1 MASISAFVNWAKD
14 NGIKSPHV
22 DVAETEYA
30 GHGLLAKESISN
42 DGMTLVH
49 IPHNMLITATRAI
62 KNNLELCEAL
72 SKIDEEDLETFVRLP
87 QQERFTLRL
96 FLALQK
102 FSSKQKSSFWKPYID
117 VLPSLD
123 DIRKT
128 SILFLDDEGSRTL
141 DGTGLSM
148 PLRAKRMFLKQELEV
163 VKTAVEWMTF
173 DMWLWANAI
182 FWSRAISVGSSNTD
196 DLGYDTVLLPFF
208 DFANHS
214 MDPTIRWEPTKDG
227 GIDLVP
233 FPDAVGSL
241 AGNELFLS
249 YGDDKPNQELLYLYG
264 FTLDGNPVSSK
275 MTAPFA
281 NFFDMQDPASQV
293 KISWVSQLKRP
304 VVTLSAPLK
313 EEETGWDSTGWTRDS
328 LAMMYIAALEDDI
341 MFELLPD
348 VSNLTLSEKSN
359 KTSDDEDDPVM
370 IQASLEGEVID
381 TLDSLAIKVA
391 KSEQFPLIELRVV
404 ILLMNL
410 LEGHIDEISSAIPAQ
425 KVAPSM
431 ADHIER
437 YKKEELQVIQTSYT
451 ALEKYR
457 DQLMEHEYVVAYI
470 AAQE

>member
-227 GIDLVP
+227 GIDLTP
-233 FPDAVGSL
+233 LDRWR
-241 AGNELFLS
+241 GNELFLS

-264 FTLDGNPVSSK
+264 FTLGWKPS

-304 VVTLSAPLK
+304 V
-313 EEETGWDSTGWTRDS
+313 
-328 LAMMYIAALEDDI
+328 
-341 MFELLPD
+341 
-348 VSNLTLSEKSN
+348 
-359 KTSDDEDDPVM
+359 
-370 IQASLEGEVID
+370 ID
-381 TLDSLAIKVA
+381 TLGSLAIKVA

-437 YKKEELQVIQTSYT
+437 YKKEELQTSYT